1 MIRKALLTALIL
13 LLLHGF
19 FVHIN
24 PISSGQYA
32 WQKNTIKA
40 QQFIYG
46 DVGESI
52 IVGSSLSNRLVMDSL
67 QGMTNL
73 SFSGQGIFDGL
84 SILNH
89 SSKSP
94 HLVFIETNIMMRDEN
109 ESFTSYINS
118 PVLSPIKRA
127 IPSLRD
133 EYQPVGILGEMIIRM
148 LKKDESGQSE
158 SLDEMTTQRS
168 GDDAFFQKML
178 DLQAE
183 NYSKT
188 PDTTVL
194 RSRFEDLA
202 REVEN
207 LENNGVRVI
216 FFEMPVNETLCDLAE
231 PQMIR
236 EYYRRYFPESKY
248 DYIRV
253 PHCDGYMTTDGAHL
267 GGVEA
272 LRYTKF
278 FKRHAEALVAGQPLA
293 PASATLPG
301 QIPTP

>member
-1 MIRKALLTALIL
+1 MIRKALLTAFTL
-13 LLLHGF
+13 LLLHAL
-19 FVHIN
+19 FVYVN
-24 PISSGQYA
+24 PISSSQYA
-32 WQKNTIKA
+32 WQGNTIKA

-46 DVGESI
+46 DASESI

-94 HLVFIETNIMMRDEN
+94 RLVFIETNIMMRDEN
-109 ESFTSYINS
+109 ENFTSYINS

-133 EYQPVGILGEMIIRM
+133 EFQPVGILGEIIIRT
-148 LKKDESGQSE
+148 LKKDESGQSNDLE
-158 SLDEMTTQRS
+158 EMTTQRS
-168 GDDAFFQKML
+168 GDDTFFQKML
-178 DLQAE
+178 TLQAE
-183 NYSKT
+183 NYNQT

-194 RSRFEDLA
+194 RARFEDLA
-202 REVEN
+202 KAVEN
-207 LENNGVRVI
+207 LEVNGVRVI

-253 PHCDGYMTTDGAHL
+253 PHCDGYVTTDGAHL
-267 GGVEA
+267 GGAEA

-278 FKRHAEALVAGQPLA
+278 FKRHAEALAAGQHPA
-293 PASATLPG
+293 PASATLPE
-301 QIPTP
+301 QIPAP